1 MSTKNPHPN
10 TAKIELDFPIEIS
23 GVEVKHLVMRR
34 PKVRDIMAAQKAGGS
49 EAEMGVALV
58 ANLCEITPDD
68 VLELDSFD
76 WDKCEAQVAAFKS
89 ARFQKSS

>member
-1 MSTKNPHPN
+1 MSGKNLHPN
-10 TAKIELDFPIEIS
+10 TAKIELDFPITIS
-23 GVEVKHLVMRR
+23 GVEVSHLVMRR

-68 VLELDSFD
+68 VLELDGSD
-76 WDKCEAQVAAFKS
+76 WDKCEVQVQAFKQ
-89 ARFQKSS
+89 AKS